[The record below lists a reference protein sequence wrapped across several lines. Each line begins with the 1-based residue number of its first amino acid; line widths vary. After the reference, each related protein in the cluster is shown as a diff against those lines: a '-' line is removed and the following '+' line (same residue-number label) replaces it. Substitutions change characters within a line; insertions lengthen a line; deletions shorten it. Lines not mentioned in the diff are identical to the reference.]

1 MILRDLQNKNPGR
14 GPQCRGWGFY
24 FANPED
30 SFFTR
35 RKNRAQCFW
44 MNYEKVPPHWMN
56 YKKNHVQRD
65 YSVIKNPE
73 EFQGIKTRKVHVKF
87 CGRFLRI
94 GGKSRGVIGG
104 TLLVEGF
111 LCC

>member
-44 MNYEKVPPHWMN
+44 MNY
-56 YKKNHVQRD
+56 KKNPLQQD
-65 YSVIKNPE
+65 NSLIKNPE
-73 EFQGIKTRKVHVKF
+73 ELRGIKTRKVHVKF
-87 CGRFLRI
+87 
-94 GGKSRGVIGG
+94 
-104 TLLVEGF
+104 
-111 LCC
+111 